1 MPEVGWVDRSIGD
14 CLNTSFAGEWGS
26 EPAPGNAIVLRA
38 TDIDN
43 DGHVVGAG
51 AIRSIPNSKL
61 CAKRLH
67 QGDILLE
74 GSGGGPDKPVGRVA
88 LFDASAH
95 SSPAVCSNFFK
106 TLRPAPHVVHDR
118 FLWRKLGWF
127 YRQPALLALQQQTT
141 GIINLK
147 FAEYLCVRISLPV
160 DVAEQVKIAEVLDT
174 LDTTIRQT
182 EAIIDKLKQVKQGLL
197 HDLLTRGIADNG
209 ELRPPQSEAP
219 HLYKDSALGWIP
231 IAWNVLGLA
240 EMSTPSRSVLRTGP
254 FGSSLKGEH
263 LVDMGHPVVTIG
275 SLGDG
280 HFIKSEL
287 LYVSEST
294 ALALADSQLL
304 PGDIAFSR
312 VADVGRS
319 VVVEEQQR
327 GWIMSSNFMRIAVD
341 PDLMVPHFLQ
351 RELALDYR
359 VKRQIRATVNSAG
372 RDVAS
377 TAILMSLRF
386 ATPPMQEQNEIVRRA
401 RAVDIKTEREESARS
416 KFLVTRAGL
425 MDDLL
430 TGRVRVTSL
439 LNAET

>member
-219 HLYKDSALGWIP
+219 HLYKKSALGWIP
-231 IAWNVLGLA
+231 MAWRCETVGTVIESPPRNGIYKPASDIGAGTLLVGQTAFTSDGSVDFMLA
-240 EMSTPSRSVLRTGP
+240 
-254 FGSSLKGEH
+254 
-263 LVDMGHPVVTIG
+263 
-275 SLGDG
+275 
-280 HFIKSEL
+280 
-287 LYVSEST
+287 
-294 ALALADSQLL
+294 
-304 PGDIAFSR
+304 
-312 VADVGRS
+312 
-319 VVVEEQQR
+319 
-327 GWIMSSNFMRIAVD
+327 
-341 PDLMVPHFLQ
+341 
-351 RELALDYR
+351 
-359 VKRQIRATVNSAG
+359 
-372 RDVAS
+372 
-377 TAILMSLRF
+377 
-386 ATPPMQEQNEIVRRA
+386 RRA
-401 RAVDIKTEREESARS
+401 RVTNGECETFGLQES
-416 KFLVTRAGL
+416 
-425 MDDLL
+425 DLL
-430 TGRVRVTSL
+430 VSRVFATREGVGQPVIIPRL
-439 LNAET
+439 AEPAVYESNMMR

>member
-219 HLYKDSALGWIP
+219 HLYKESVLGWIP
-231 IAWNVLGLA
+231 DDWCF
-240 EMSTPSRSVLRTGP
+240 GP
-254 FGSSLKGEH
+254 
-263 LVDMGHPVVTIG
+263 I
-275 SLGDG
+275 
-280 HFIKSEL
+280 
-287 LYVSEST
+287 
-294 ALALADSQLL
+294 
-304 PGDIAFSR
+304 
-312 VADVGRS
+312 
-319 VVVEEQQR
+319 EQ
-327 GWIMSSNFMRIAVD
+327 FLDRII
-341 PDLMVPHFLQ
+341 
-351 RELALDYR
+351 DYR
-359 VKRQIRATVNSAG
+359 GK
-372 RDVAS
+372 
-377 TAILMSLRF
+377 
-386 ATPPMQEQNEIVRRA
+386 TPE
-401 RAVDIKTEREESARS
+401 KTERGIPLITARNVRLGYVDPEPREFISEESFNRWMTRGIPKKGDVLFTTEAPLGNVGQIVTTERLAFAQRMIILQAGVGLVDS
-416 KFLVTRAGL
+416 FLKHTLLSQAFRRRLFAFGSGSTVEGIQQSTFRKIEICVPTSINEQALIVDRLNAFELRVEAERQHLAKAHAVKAGL

-430 TGRVRVTSL
+430 TGRVRVTPL
-439 LNAET
+439 LAGASP

>member
-219 HLYKDSALGWIP
+219 HLYKESALGWIP
-231 IAWNVLGLA
+231 STWNARPLRDFGAFMNGLNKPKQA
-240 EMSTPSRSVLRTGP
+240 
-254 FGSSLKGEH
+254 FGHGTKFVNISDVYADYMDTSSLGRVEATAGE
-263 LVDMGHPVVTIG
+263 LVR
-275 SLGDG
+275 
-280 HFIKSEL
+280 
-287 LYVSEST
+287 YQ
-294 ALALADSQLL
+294 LA
-304 PGDIAFSR
+304 PGDIVLDRSSVKLAGVGYPSVFEGDIEQVVFCGFIIR
-312 VADVGRS
+312 LRLTDATATIPRYLCLQMRAARFRNEVFKVATGGANININQASLNQLVA
-319 VVVEEQQR
+319 VMPVPAEQR
-327 GWIMSSNFMRIAVD
+327 GFIELERSADDR
-341 PDLMVPHFLQ
+341 LQ
-351 RELALDYR
+351 
-359 VKRQIRATVNSAG
+359 S
-372 RDVAS
+372 
-377 TAILMSLRF
+377 
-386 ATPPMQEQNEIVRRA
+386 
-401 RAVDIKTEREESARS
+401 ESALHAKLLRQ
-416 KFLVTRAGL
+416 KAGL

-430 TGRVRVTSL
+430 TGRVRVTPL
-439 LNAET
+439 LLGAPA